1 VLGQLA
7 KSLDSGIPGSGFRAA
22 AGVVAFIYV
31 VGIVGITIA
40 PETRGKP
47 LPE

>member
-1 VLGQLA
+1 MDTGV
-7 KSLDSGIPGSGFRAA
+7 PGSGFRAA
-22 AGVVAFIYV
+22 AGVVSFIYV
-31 VGIVGITIA
+31 VGFVGIALA